1 MKQALFDEIFRG
13 KHDFPQDESLWPE
26 HWKKTHYKVYERSL
40 SFPYDISYADIFKN
54 TSSVYTLLEK
64 RHSLSLQK
72 DKETRAITRNTIHAL
87 CYAACGVKENNG
99 RSYPSAGALYPIEVY
114 FFNALESDDF
124 ARGLYHFS
132 QVTHE
137 LTLIKKD
144 SESTMQEVL
153 GTEQS
158 VVDILSGVFIYTYTP
173 ARNGDKYGWFG
184 ARSAFLEVG
193 AIGQNIDILAQSIGH
208 ATRYIGFTGNKKTDS
223 YLEIDSYNELSII
236 AQGIA

>member
-13 KHDFPQDESLWPE
+13 KHDFPDNESLWPE

-40 SFPYDISYADIFKN
+40 SFPYDKAFGSIFDNN
-54 TSSVYTLLEK
+54 TSLPHLLER
-64 RHSLSLQK
+64 RHSLSLH
-72 DKETRAITRNTIHAL
+72 ENNMTHTLSRNILHAL
-87 CYAACGVKENNG
+87 CYFTCGVKENNG

-114 FFNALESDDF
+114 FFNAIESDDF

-144 SESTMQEVL
+144 NESTVREIL
-153 GTEQS
+153 GTEQ
-158 VVDILSGVFIYTYTP
+158 VFVDSLTGVFIYTYTP

-223 YLEIDSYNELSII
+223 YLEIDGYNELSVI
-236 AQGIA
+236 ALGIA